1 MKELLR
7 IEYGSLNHS
16 LSGYCLSVYES
27 DVIYIQS
34 FSDKSLHGLL
44 DVLLGRRALDSGKI
58 YFREREICGFDGN
71 LAREYGIY
79 AVTFG
84 MEFVENMS
92 IAENLK
98 PVRPSFQLY
107 SARKNRRQIQAYL
120 EQEGIELDAQTPVW
134 RLTEGE
140 RKKLGVLR
148 AKLFGSCLV
157 ILDMTSTQL
166 EDRIAEEICGMVR
179 EMRQE
184 GMTFLILSSRYTP
197 VAEAA
202 NRMQYI
208 SRGYDRK
215 EWRNLSGNVR
225 ETMAPL
231 NLLKPGDGSAVARR
245 EATGGGLYVYDREM
259 TGEVWDYLLRLKEKR
274 PDIWD
279 RYIRA
284 EIPPRGEPYTGSTAV
299 IPGESGELLFP
310 SLSIDE
316 NLTIAAGKRIA
327 DGKYGVIRRRLQKKL
342 AADYRREQKLDD
354 SARYISD
361 LTRVQRKILS
371 VARWEL
377 VRPEVMILERPCS
390 DIDAEESVVFNAYL
404 TRLARRGIRVVCLTE
419 SQDAPA
425 ADGFPV
431 VRV

>member
-16 LSGYCLSVYES
+16 LSGYCLSVYEG
-27 DVIYIQS
+27 DVMYIQS
-34 FSDKSLHGLL
+34 FSDKSLHCLL
-44 DVLLGRRALDSGKI
+44 DVLLGRRTLDSGKI
-58 YFREREICGFDGN
+58 YFREKEISRFDSN

-84 MEFVENMS
+84 MEFAENMS

-98 PVRPSFQLY
+98 PVRPPFRLY
-107 SARKNRRQIQAYL
+107 SARKNRKQIQAYL
-120 EQEGIELDAQTPVW
+120 EQAGIGLDAQMPVW
-134 RLTEGE
+134 KLTEGE
-140 RKKLGVLR
+140 RKKLGVFR
-148 AKLFGSCLV
+148 AKLFGSSFV

-179 EMRQE
+179 AMRQE

-231 NLLKPGDGSAVARR
+231 NLLKTGGGPAAVRGESAA
-245 EATGGGLYVYDREM
+245 GGLYVYDRELS
-259 TGEVWDYLLRLKEKR
+259 GEVWDYLVRLKEER

-284 EIPPRGEPYTGSTAV
+284 EIPPRGEPCAGSTVV

-310 SLSIDE
+310 SLSVDD

-327 DGKYGVIRRRLQKKL
+327 DGKYGLIRRRLQRKL
-342 AADYRREQKLDD
+342 AADYRKEQRLDD
-354 SARYISD
+354 SVKYISD

-390 DIDAEESVVFNAYL
+390 DIDAEESAVFNAYL
-404 TRLARRGIRVVCLTE
+404 MRLVRRGIRVICLTE

-425 ADGFPV
+425 ADGFPI